1 MKIFF
6 SSYHLKQALFIY
18 KMEQKGMDWSY
29 QIQKK
34 DIWLKISNDHLLF

>member
-6 SSYHLKQALFIY
+6 SSYHLKLALFIY
-18 KMEQKGMDWSY
+18 KMERKGMDCSY

-34 DIWLKISNDHLLF
+34 KIEKNQ